1 MVGGGWV
8 GWLGGT
14 RWGHTRTHTHKHVS
28 WFVGA
33 GHWGL
38 GLGVG
43 LGRRGLIG
51 IQDTFRVLAD

>member
-1 MVGGGWV
+1 MV